1 MTNEELGKLFK
12 DSVSAGVKDALKAA
26 GVTST
31 KTRSKKTGAA
41 GKTGNDLVEEHERYF
56 EALNKSQKLEEE
68 IIEKT
73 NKTRKKG
80 VEIQK
85 EKIAYLKE
93 EKQAN
98 LKLLRSGKLSEEQMK
113 KAVENVENINIALER
128 QGKVLEKLE
137 KQSRSTFEKIGDF
150 SSKLNK
156 GLKAIGADAFSLK
169 GMIDYVKKLDD
180 VGAAFTKNTGIGRRY
195 MREMR
200 DQQEQFGK
208 TYGTTLEDA
217 SKGYQELSMN
227 LINFTNLSEDSRKN
241 IFNQSIVF
249 DQLGQSYQ
257 STAKNVNELNTTL
270 GMTSDQ
276 SFQLQKDLGQVAV
289 ALGMSVSDINSSF
302 ISNLNRLSIYGSGA
316 KDQFLRIQTFAKA
329 TNIEMGTL
337 TDLTDKLSTFEG
349 SGEFAGRLNAIAG
362 MDLFDV
368 GTLTTLEGED
378 KLRYI
383 ADRIQ
388 AAGFNLD
395 DPKMMRVI
403 KEATG
408 LDADSFRK
416 LSGLNV
422 GKIADMNAAMAKETV
437 KGPDELGKRAA
448 EAATQAGK
456 LAGAVEAGQSREEK
470 FLGAFDKY
478 TSVTNTLIGGVEK
491 LNGATLAGVGAMVT
505 LSGWIS
511 SLTEMFK
518 SKEGGGGGGLLG
530 NVADSLLIGKTLK
543 GAGGAGT
550 LGKVG
555 GALGRFGGTAGK
567 VALKRAPLIG
577 ALAGGAIEGYDV
589 YKQTGDMK
597 KAAAIGGTS
606 AVGGGL
612 GAWGGAAAGAAI
624 GSVVPVIG
632 TVIGGLIGGALGAWG
647 GSEIGS
653 MAGKKMMDVQDSAA
667 IPGRPLVKTAAG
679 QLLRAKKSDA
689 VFTVDMNA
697 AKSDTKQTDDSL
709 TTAVKQLVQAITTSS
724 KEIVLTIDGKTLQKV
739 AFQEF
744 TPRYAG

>member
-12 DSVSAGVKDALKAA
+12 DSVSAGVKDALKAV

-31 KTRSKKTGAA
+31 KTRSKKTGAT
-41 GKTGNDLVEEHERYF
+41 GKTGNELVEEHEKYF

-85 EKIAYLKE
+85 EKIAYLEE

-113 KAVENVENINIALER
+113 KAVENLEKINESLEK

-137 KQSRSTFEKIGDF
+137 RQSKSTFEKIGDY
-150 SSKLNK
+150 SSKANQA
-156 GLKAIGADAFSLK
+156 LKAIGADAFSLK

-217 SKGYQELSMN
+217 SRGYQELSMN

-257 STAKNVNELNTTL
+257 NTAKNVNALSTTL

-408 LDADSFRK
+408 LDADTFRQ

-422 GKIADMNAAMAKETV
+422 GKLSDMNAAMAKETV

-470 FLGAFDKY
+470 SLGAFDKY

-511 SLTEMFK
+511 SLTDMIK
-518 SKEGGGGGGLLG
+518 TKEGGKGGGLLG
-530 NVADSLLIGKTLK
+530 DAADVLDITKTL
-543 GAGGAGT
+543 GGNKAIRGLT
-550 LGKVG
+550 
-555 GALGRFGGTAGK
+555 RFGGTAGK
-567 VALKRAPLIG
+567 FALKKAPLIG

-597 KAAAIGGTS
+597 KAATVGGTS

-624 GSVVPVIG
+624 GTAIVPVIG
-632 TVIGGLIGGALGAWG
+632 TVIGGLIGGAIGGWG
-647 GSEIGS
+647 GTKLGS
-653 MAGKKMMDVQDSAA
+653 MAGKSIVDVEDSAA
-667 IPGRPLVKTAAG
+667 IPGRPLIKTAAG

-689 VFTVDMNA
+689 IFTVDMNA
-697 AKSDTKQTDDSL
+697 AKSGTKQSDDSL

>member
-12 DSVSAGVKDALKAA
+12 DSVSAGVKDALKAV

-41 GKTGNDLVEEHERYF
+41 GKTGNELVEEHEKYF

-68 IIEKT
+68 IIERT

-85 EKIAYLKE
+85 EKIAYLEE

-98 LKLLRSGKLSEEQMK
+98 LRLLRSGKLSEDQMK
-113 KAVENVENINIALER
+113 KAVQNIESINEALEK
-128 QGKVLEKLE
+128 QNKVLERLE
-137 KQSRSTFEKIGDF
+137 RQSRSTFEKIGDI
-150 SSKLNK
+150 SSKVNK

-169 GMIDYVKKLDD
+169 GMTDYVKKLDS

-200 DQQEQFGK
+200 EQQEQFGK
-208 TYGTTLEDA
+208 TYGTTLEEA
-217 SKGYQELSMN
+217 SRGYQELSLS
-227 LINFTNLSEDSRKN
+227 LINFNNLSENSRKN
-241 IFNQSIVF
+241 IFEQSIVF

-257 STAKNVNELNTTL
+257 QTSNNINELNTTL
-270 GMTSDQ
+270 GMTTDQ
-276 SFQLQKDLGQVAV
+276 SFKLQKDLGQVAV
-289 ALGMSVSDINSSF
+289 ALGMSVSDINNKF
-302 ISNLNRLSIYGSGA
+302 ISSLNRLSIYGSGA
-316 KDQFLRIQTFAKA
+316 KEQFLRIQTFAKA

-337 TDLTDKLSTFEG
+337 TDLTDKLSTFEA

-383 ADRIQ
+383 ADRLK
-388 AAGFNLD
+388 AADFNLD

-408 LDADSFRK
+408 LDANTFRQ

-422 GKIADMNAAMAKETV
+422 GKIADMNAAMAKETAR
-437 KGPDELGKRAA
+437 GPAELNKRAA

-456 LAGAVEAGQSREEK
+456 IAGATEAAQSREEK
-470 FLGAFDKY
+470 FTGAFDKY
-478 TSVTNTLIGGVEK
+478 V
-491 LNGATLAGVGAMVT
+491 GATNFLIDRIENLTGGQATLVGATVT
-505 LSGWIS
+505 LTGAIS
-511 SLTEMFK
+511 SLSSVFK
-518 SKEGGGGGGLLG
+518 SQKGGGGGALDTLAD
-530 NVADSLLIGKTLK
+530 VADITKLSKFGKLGKYAKFGKFATRL
-543 GAGGAGT
+543 GVAGT
-550 LGKVG
+550 LAS
-555 GALGRFGGTAGK
+555 GAM
-567 VALKRAPLIG
+567 
-577 ALAGGAIEGYDV
+577 EGYET
-589 YKQTGDMK
+589 YKQTGDAK
-597 KAAAIGGTS
+597 KGLIKGGS
-606 AVGGGL
+606 S
-612 GAWGGAAAGAAI
+612 AAGAALGGFA
-624 GSVVPVIG
+624 GSFIPIPVVG
-632 TVIGGLIGGALGAWG
+632 TLAGAYLG
-647 GSEIGS
+647 EKLGS
-653 MAGKKMMDVQDSAA
+653 MVGDYINKEPIDVQDSAA
-667 IPGRPLVKTAAG
+667 IPGRPLIKTAAG
-679 QLLRAKKSDA
+679 QLLRAKESDA

-697 AKSDTKQTDDSL
+697 AKSGTKQSDDSL

-724 KEIVLTIDGKTLQKV
+724 KEIVLTIDGKTLQRV

>member
-12 DSVSAGVKDALKAA
+12 DSVSAGVKDALKAV

-31 KTRSKKTGAA
+31 KTRSKKTDV
-41 GKTGNDLVEEHERYF
+41 KNDDDLTNIKER
-56 EALNKSQKLEEE
+56 NKLQILEEE
-68 IIEKT
+68 IIKKT
-73 NKTRKKG
+73 NNTRTKG

-85 EKIAYLKE
+85 KKIAFLEEERRINLNLLK
-93 EKQAN
+93 
-98 LKLLRSGKLSEEQMK
+98 SGKLSEEQVAK
-113 KAVENVENINIALER
+113 VTKNIELATEALDKQNKVLKDLER
-128 QGKVLEKLE
+128 
-137 KQSRSTFEKIGDF
+137 QSRSTFEKIADI
-150 SSKLNK
+150 SSKVNK

-169 GMIDYVKKLDD
+169 GMTDYVQKLDS

-217 SKGYQELSMN
+217 SRGYQELSMN
-227 LINFTNLSEDSRKN
+227 LINFNNLSKDSRDN

-257 STAKNVNELNTTL
+257 NTARNVNELSTTL

-378 KLRYI
+378 KIRYI
-383 ADRIQ
+383 SDRIQ

-395 DPKMMRVI
+395 DPKMMRVL

-416 LSGLNV
+416 LAGVNV
-422 GKIADMNAAMAKETV
+422 GKVADMNASMAKETAR
-437 KGPDELGKRAA
+437 GPDELGKRAA
-448 EAATQAGK
+448 EAATQMGK
-456 LAGAVEAGQSREEK
+456 IEGAREAAQSREEK
-470 FLGAFDKY
+470 FTGAFDKY
-478 TSVTNTLIGGVEK
+478 VGVTNQLINGIDKLSGLQSFLIG
-491 LNGATLAGVGAMVT
+491 ATVT
-505 LSGWIS
+505 LTGAIA
-511 SLTEMFK
+511 SLALLFK
-518 SKEGGGGGGLLG
+518 SKNAGGSILDTVKDVSDVTGLGKLG
-530 NVADSLLIGKTLK
+530 K
-543 GAGGAGT
+543 GAGKLAKGAS
-550 LGKVG
+550 
-555 GALGRFGGTAGK
+555 
-567 VALKRAPLIG
+567 KRIPLIG
-577 ALAGGAIEGYDV
+577 ALIGGGMEAMDV
-589 YKQTGDMK
+589 YQQTGDIK
-597 KAAAIGGTS
+597 KSAAVGGTS
-606 AVGGGL
+606 AIGGGL
-612 GAWGGAAAGAAI
+612 GGWGGAAAGAMIGSAVPIVGTAI
-624 GSVVPVIG
+624 GA
-632 TVIGGLIGGALGAWG
+632 LIGGALGAWG
-647 GSEIGS
+647 GTELGS
-653 MAGKKMMDVQDSAA
+653 MAGKKMMDVEDSAS
-667 IPGRPLVKTAAG
+667 IPGRPLIKTAAG
-679 QLLRAKKSDA
+679 QLLRAKESDA
-689 VFTVDMNA
+689 IFTVDMNA
-697 AKSDTKQTDDSL
+697 AKSGTKQSDDSL